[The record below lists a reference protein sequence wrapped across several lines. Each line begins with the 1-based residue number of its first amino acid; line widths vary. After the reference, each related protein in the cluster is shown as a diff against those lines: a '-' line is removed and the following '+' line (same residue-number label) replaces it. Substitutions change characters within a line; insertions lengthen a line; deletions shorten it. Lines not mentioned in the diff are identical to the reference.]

1 MGSPESSQS
10 ISQSVREEGTRRTR
24 GRGGTRRTRG
34 GERNKENQGRGRNKG
49 RKEEVVEEETK
60 FG

>member
-24 GRGGTRRTRG
+24 G
-34 GERNKENQGRGRNKG
+34 GERNKG
-49 RKEEVVEEETK
+49 RKEEVVEEETM